1 VSWIYKSTNQRAR
14 EFHER
19 RQREEGFVSGYIEP
33 TPEWLLVKSTFLPPL
48 KSVQERGGFYYMS
61 LNEYTTQLLDV
72 TNEVAQKRGWDYVTN
87 VAIFAREFG
96 MVKDPPL
103 LMAELMPRG
112 QATRVLFSYPPNL
125 LLRYVELSR
134 KARQIVGGL
143 GRRKKAA
150 VSAVMQSWSAE
161 RQELYAIKYV
171 NDMKDLLRLVHPR
184 PPNEEVSKIWRW
196 ILKGGEPPTP
206 KIEAYIRMMQEQDLA
221 KANAIALDARLPYET
236 VRRKG
241 IHPEYAAELLI
252 RLATPITAYMMLRS
266 LNYND
271 AIRVAKAHA
280 DKVPLSYGL
289 HAVFGL
295 WKQGKREL
303 AFEVEK
309 LIMPRAS
316 QAMMEVFPFGGKKA
330 VFLIDVSGSMASV
343 IDTALEVA
351 YSLKGI
357 AAEVWAFH
365 EDKVFPVTLHDL
377 YDVEQIKSLV
387 GGNTPL
393 EKAFKVGVERAKAL
407 DAVLLAFTDEMGNVF
422 TGSNIIRPDVPTV
435 VLNPTPYPSEH
446 VIKEQG
452 LSIGVPASR
461 LDITMAALRYVRLA
475 EMVQTERVVD
485 AVELINRVLRS
496 GLKQAKSL

>member
-33 TPEWLLVKSTFLPPL
+33 TPEWLLVKSAFLPPL

-72 TNEVAQKRGWDYVTN
+72 TNEVAQKRGWDYVAN

-143 GRRKKAA
+143 GRRKRAA

-161 RQELYAIKYV
+161 RQELYAIKYA

-196 ILKGGEPPTP
+196 ITKGGEPPTP

-221 KANAIALDARLPYET
+221 KANAIALDARLPYEA

-252 RLATPITAYMMLRS
+252 RLATPITAYMMLGGLRPE
-266 LNYND
+266 D
-271 AIRVAKAHA
+271 AIRVARAYA

-295 WKQGKREL
+295 WKQKKREL
-303 AFEVEK
+303 AIEVER
-309 LIMPRAS
+309 LIAPRAS
-316 QAMMEVFPFGGKKA
+316 RAMEEVFPFGGKRA
-330 VFLIDVSGSMASV
+330 VFLIDVSESMRGV
-343 IDTALEVA
+343 IDVALEVA
-351 YSLKGI
+351 YSLKDV
-357 AAEVWAFH
+357 AVEVWAFH
-365 EDKVFPVTLHDL
+365 DHDVIPVQLNSL
-377 YDVEQIKSLV
+377 YDVDEIKSMV
-387 GGNTPL
+387 SGGTPL
-393 EKAFKVGVERAKAL
+393 ERAFEVGIGRAKTL
-407 DAVLLAFTDEMGNVF
+407 NAVLVAFTDEMGNVF
-422 TGSNIIRPDVPTV
+422 QHSNIIRPDVPTV
-435 VLNPTPYPSEH
+435 VFNPTPYPAEH
-446 VIKEQG
+446 VVKEQG
-452 LSIGVPASR
+452 LALGVPTSR
-461 LDITMAALRYVRLA
+461 LDITIAALRYIRLA
-475 EMVQTERVVD
+475 ELVQTERVVD
-485 AVELINRVLRS
+485 VVELINRLRP
-496 GLKQAKSL
+496 AKSL